1 MYNFMIVDDDQLVR
15 ERALSLIPTEQME
28 LNLIGQAAD
37 GIQAMELFELQR
49 PQIVIMDIQIPFL
62 NGIEAAQKM
71 LEKDPDVKIIIITGY
86 GTLEYAQTAL
96 RSGIT
101 DFLVKPIN
109 PEELKN
115 VLYKIIDMIRIQAAQ
130 ELEQQRMER
139 LLEREMPLIR
149 SRYFLSL
156 LQTPPENLTE
166 EACRQYLNDFG
177 INGSVSDVC
186 VVIVVP
192 NYSTLSPSD
201 QISMQSVLEKELSKI
216 ADTIDIGILVLYDA
230 MQRMIVITYSPAKIN
245 LDYIFEHRLSVIR
258 DKLRY
263 LYRFDFQASI
273 GSTVPGFRYLN
284 ASYSSA
290 SHALGYCGIFGN
302 NNIIGCKSI
311 PEMERPSRWVE
322 WPSYR
327 EITDM
332 IITGDLDKIH
342 NTLVR
347 CLNQLTY
354 HTHSSIHYTRQ
365 KSVELQALFLTCARE
380 LGVNTDPLLEGSHP
394 LYARILSA
402 ANIFDIQ
409 RVILESAREVIGQIQ
424 AKRKDSKNRALRSAK
439 QYINHNYANPRLDLA
454 AVSCSVSLSPSYMAQ
469 LFHRYENC
477 SFTEYLNHVRVEQAK
492 KLLLTTHMRIYEVAQ
507 AVGFQNS
514 KYFFQVF
521 KQITG
526 MRPREFYENSV
537 CEATKS

>member
-71 LEKDPDVKIIIITGY
+71 LEKDPDVKIVIITGY

-201 QISMQSVLEKELSKI
+201 QISMQSVLEKELS
-216 ADTIDIGILVLYDA
+216 
-230 MQRMIVITYSPAKIN
+230 
-245 LDYIFEHRLSVIR
+245 
-258 DKLRY
+258 
-263 LYRFDFQASI
+263 
-273 GSTVPGFRYLN
+273 
-284 ASYSSA
+284 
-290 SHALGYCGIFGN
+290 
-302 NNIIGCKSI
+302 
-311 PEMERPSRWVE
+311 
-322 WPSYR
+322 
-327 EITDM
+327 
-332 IITGDLDKIH
+332 
-342 NTLVR
+342 
-347 CLNQLTY
+347 
-354 HTHSSIHYTRQ
+354 
-365 KSVELQALFLTCARE
+365 
-380 LGVNTDPLLEGSHP
+380 
-394 LYARILSA
+394 
-402 ANIFDIQ
+402 
-409 RVILESAREVIGQIQ
+409 
-424 AKRKDSKNRALRSAK
+424 
-439 QYINHNYANPRLDLA
+439 
-454 AVSCSVSLSPSYMAQ
+454 
-469 LFHRYENC
+469 
-477 SFTEYLNHVRVEQAK
+477 
-492 KLLLTTHMRIYEVAQ
+492 
-507 AVGFQNS
+507 
-514 KYFFQVF
+514 
-521 KQITG
+521 
-526 MRPREFYENSV
+526 
-537 CEATKS
+537 